1 MNVFLFTYLF
11 ILIIHPLI
19 LNQSSIIASS
29 APSPGWACPS
39 FYLEL
44 DVLYQVT
51 FYLNLPFVA
60 VIKQLGMER
69 VYFIFIFTVHHQ
81 GKPKQKLKAR
91 IWKLGLKQTVEERC
105 LLACS
110 PGPPTHGIVMTTLDC
125 TFPHQLHF
133 KKMPRQTLPQAS
145 LM

>member
-1 MNVFLFTYLF
+1 MFLFTYLF
-11 ILIIHPLI
+11 ILIIHPLV

-29 APSPGWACPS
+29 APSLGWVCAS
-39 FYLEL
+39 FCLNF
-44 DVLYQVT
+44 DMLYQVT

-60 VIKQLGMER
+60 VLKQLGMER
-69 VYFIFIFTVHHQ
+69 VYFILNFTVHHQ
-81 GKPKQKLKAR
+81 GKPKQKLKAG
-91 IWKLGLKQTVEERC
+91 IWKLGLKQTLEEFC

-125 TFPHQLHF
+125 AFPHQLHI
-133 KKMPRQTLPQAS
+133 KKMPRQTLPQGS